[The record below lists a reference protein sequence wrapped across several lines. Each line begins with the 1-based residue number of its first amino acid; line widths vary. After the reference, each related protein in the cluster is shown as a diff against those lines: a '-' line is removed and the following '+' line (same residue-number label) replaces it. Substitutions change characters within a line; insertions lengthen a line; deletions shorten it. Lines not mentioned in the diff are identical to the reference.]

1 MSPHLLKSRDGLA
14 IHPVCFPAF
23 GPETMGWASPRH
35 YVGQAV
41 WRNGWICS
49 KTQNQITKRTHWLV
63 PLPAANAI
71 FHARPVI
78 RHVDRLGE
86 TYFRVGTVG
95 QPAY

>member
-1 MSPHLLKSRDGLA
+1 MSLHLLKACDGLA

-41 WRNGWICS
+41 WRMDGS
-49 KTQNQITKRTHWLV
+49 APKRKTTTQNAHWLV

-71 FHARPVI
+71 FHARPLI
-78 RHVDRLGE
+78 RHVDRLCE